1 MFPNNNNHTNVVLI
15 AIMAGHTHTSH
26 IITSQKS
33 ICNAILLEEEKKT
46 LFSRHNIIRMSN

>member
-33 ICNAILLEEEKKT
+33 ICNAILLEEEKKNT
-46 LFSRHNIIRMSN
+46 FFTA